1 MDEFTKKKVKRAL
14 IDNPDLSAKFVITI
28 IRQKQ
33 EQEHEPMTPYVRR
46 KKPALRPVIDNE

>member
-14 IDNPDLSAKFVITI
+14 VDNPDMSTKFVITI

-33 EQEHEPMTPYVRR
+33 EHEPMTPYVRH
-46 KKPALRPVIDNE
+46 KKPAADENS